1 MERGT
6 FCSLLIGLLVVSLPA
21 ASKTDTVAAKP
32 RQQDDNGFFVLP
44 LMLFSGRGNIW
55 HESPA
60 FTFDSA
66 GNLHCIDAAP
76 SEYRYGG
83 YPDWHV
89 HLWTNRSRGRIEHHW
104 IDYYDFEGR
113 YLPLFPNMV
122 SGGIDFI
129 YWQENRSKMATEFY
143 QYSWK
148 PTGTIKTQLLA
159 TCPRKPY
166 NIGAA
171 WNGTH
176 PAIYY
181 FTSHNLIGM
190 NLSVLWPGESEFSFS
205 GELEELSYS
214 WDSILD
220 ASLDEK
226 GNLIL
231 WVQQDLP
238 GVNRRRILTLCAS
251 RDAVVCVMNRTIT
264 ASYLLAMVHNQEDM
278 HWLLTYPSGEVIL
291 YRAYADPA
299 NGNYSLSQE
308 YQQPLIT
315 WNGDIHLGLHG
326 TTPFITF
333 LAASPELGST
343 VPVLYLGSWTSGG
356 DFHSQ
361 ALNMQYPNHDEL
373 LPQVYD
379 PIGGAPGLTI
389 PYLLRDVTGYD
400 EDLRKDGKAA
410 YAPHEI
416 KENGLDLN
424 QEIDV
429 IYLATNISGLANMK
443 PAIFNLR
450 EAESSLLSHWPW
462 LVALIV
468 VGGLGSSLGYWYF
481 KRRKQAERLIET
493 LGESIK
499 KMDS

>member
-1 MERGT
+1 
-6 FCSLLIGLLVVSLPA
+6 VAP
-21 ASKTDTVAAKP
+21 KTETAAKKP
-32 RQQDDNGFFVLP
+32 RIQDDNGFFVSP
-44 LMLFSGRGNIW
+44 LMLFSHRGNIW

-66 GNLHCIDAAP
+66 GNLHCIAAAP

-83 YPDWHV
+83 YPDWYV
-89 HLWTNRSRGRIEHHW
+89 HLWTNRSSGRIEHHW
-104 IDYYDFEGR
+104 IEYYDFTGR
-113 YLPLFPNMV
+113 YLPLFLNMV

-129 YWQENRSKMATEFY
+129 YWQYNHSKMATEFF

-148 PTGTIKTQLLA
+148 PTGAVTTQLLA
-159 TCPRKPY
+159 TVTTVPSA
-166 NIGAA
+166 ISATG
-171 WNGTH
+171 NGSH
-176 PAIYY
+176 PVI
-181 FTSHNLIGM
+181 FHLTSHAPLGM
-190 NLSVLWPGESEFSFS
+190 NLSVLWPGETEFSFS
-205 GELEELSYS
+205 GLLKGLSYS

-220 ASLDEK
+220 AFLDEK

-238 GVNRRRILTLCAS
+238 GVNRRRILSWCAS
-251 RDAVVCVMNRTIT
+251 REAVVCAMNMTIT
-264 ASYLLAMVHNQEDM
+264 ASYLLAMVHSQEGV
-278 HWLLTYPSGEVIL
+278 HWLLTYPSAEVIL

-299 NGNYSLSQE
+299 NGNYSLSQV

-315 WNGDIHLGLHG
+315 WNVDIHLGLHG

-356 DFHSQ
+356 EFHSQ
-361 ALNMQYPNHDEL
+361 ALNMLYPNPDE

-379 PIGGAPGLTI
+379 PIGGTPGLII
-389 PYLLRDVTGYD
+389 PYILRDVTGYD

-429 IYLATNISGLANMK
+429 IYLATNISGLAKMK

-462 LVALIV
+462 LVALVV